1 LSDLA
6 IHLLG
11 PPRIE
16 QAGEARS
23 GPRGRL
29 AWGVLAYLLLAERPP
44 SHDEL
49 VAQIFAA
56 ADDPRGG
63 LRASLAALRRALPGA
78 TVEGDPV
85 RLTLPPGTFVDVE
98 MLKSGAW
105 DAAVAVPGN
114 DSELLGGLDF
124 SAAPA
129 FALWIQDQRRHLA
142 AIAEA
147 VQREAALAS
156 RAAAEAA
163 AAASARTSV
172 SGRVAA
178 LAQLEAGEAAIAA
191 GALESGLECL
201 RRAVAEARDAAAPSV
216 QARALVA
223 LGSALV
229 HAARGRDEDAAP
241 ALHEALELA
250 SRADLPSVAAAAARE
265 LGYVEFLRARYE
277 RAERWLVRAD
287 TLAAGDPGERGH
299 IASVLGSVLSDTAQY
314 SRAREELDRGMQLS
328 TAAGDTRRAAYTLSM
343 LGRLHML
350 RGELTDAAD
359 SLDASL
365 RMARA
370 ENWAAFTPW
379 PEALRADVDL
389 LHGAVDVAA
398 ERYEHAFALGCQL
411 GDPCWE
417 GAGARGIGLIAAAR
431 GEVDQAVEWL
441 EDARHRCARLPD
453 AYLWVEAY
461 TLDALC
467 GVGVEHGLRS
477 TAGWIDELATLTARS
492 GMREL
497 AARAYLHRAALG
509 DASART
515 AAEAIAAGI
524 ESPAL
529 DALLAGRPIGG
540 APRAPSSAPP
550 SDAAQPALRRGRRAS
565 TRNNPAGLTSRELE
579 VLALVAD
586 GQRNAQIA
594 ERLVLSEKTVGHHV
608 SAILR
613 KLNAATRTE
622 AVAEATRLGAIQ
634 R

>member
-1 LSDLA
+1 MSDLA

-16 QAGEARS
+16 RASEARP
-23 GPRGRL
+23 GPRGHL
-29 AWGVLAYLLLAERPP
+29 AWGALAYLLLAERAP
-44 SHDEL
+44 SRNEL
-49 VAQIFAA
+49 VAQIFAD
-56 ADDPRGG
+56 ADNPRGG

-78 TVEGDPV
+78 ALEGDPV
-85 RLTLPPGTFVDVE
+85 RLTLPPGTFVDIKT
-98 MLKSGAW
+98 LTTGAW
-105 DAAVAVPGN
+105 HAAVAVPGR
-114 DSELLGGLDF
+114 DRELLEGLDF
-124 SAAPA
+124 SATPA
-129 FALWIQDQRRHLA
+129 FALWIDDQRRHLA

-147 VQREAALAS
+147 VEREAVLAS
-156 RAAAEAA
+156 RAAEEAA

-191 GALESGLECL
+191 GALESGLDCL
-201 RRAVAEARDAAAPSV
+201 RRAVAGARNAAATSV

-229 HAARGRDEDAAP
+229 HAARGHDEDAAP

-250 SRADLPSVAAAAARE
+250 TRADLPSVAAAAARE
-265 LGYVEFLRARYE
+265 LGYVEALRARYE

-287 TLAAGDPGERGH
+287 VLAAGDPGERGH
-299 IASVLGSVLSDTAQY
+299 IASVLGAVLSDTAQY
-314 SRAREELDRGMQLS
+314 ARAREELNRGIELS
-328 TAAGDTRRAAYTLSM
+328 TIAGDTRRVAYALGM
-343 LGRLHML
+343 LGRLHLL
-350 RGELTDAAD
+350 RGELTDAAE

-365 RMARA
+365 TMARA
-370 ENWAAFTPW
+370 DNWAAFTPW

-389 LHGAVDVAA
+389 LYGAVDPAA
-398 ERYEHAFALGCQL
+398 EGYERAFALGCQL

-441 EDARHRCARLPD
+441 EDARRRCVRLPD
-453 AYLWVEAY
+453 AYLWVEGY

-467 GVGVEHGLRS
+467 GVGIEHGLPG
-477 TAGWIDELATLTARS
+477 TAAWVDDLAELTART
-492 GMREL
+492 GMRDL

-509 DASART
+509 DTSART
-515 AAEAIAAGI
+515 AAEALATGI

-529 DALLAGRPIGG
+529 DALLTGREPARG
-540 APRAPSSAPP
+540 PSSARE
-550 SDAAQPALRRGRRAS
+550 AAAPEPALRRGRRAS
-565 TRNNPAGLTSRELE
+565 SRANPAGLTSRELE
-579 VLALVAD
+579 VLGLVAD
-586 GQRNAQIA
+586 GKRNAQIA
-594 ERLVLSEKTVGHHV
+594 ERLVLSERTVGHHV

-622 AVAEATRLGAIQ
+622 AVAEAVRVGALE